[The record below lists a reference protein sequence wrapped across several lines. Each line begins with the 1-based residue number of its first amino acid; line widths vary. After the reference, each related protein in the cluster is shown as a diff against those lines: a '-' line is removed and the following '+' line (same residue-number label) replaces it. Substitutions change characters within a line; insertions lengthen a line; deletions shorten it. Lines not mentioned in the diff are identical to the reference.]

1 MEFRYLDSV
10 MTTRLPKSAL
20 KRVGR
25 CATHRPA
32 KREGL
37 YVLLERSGVSSSEA
51 EDSGNCATDYFSRF
65 RSFCANSCR
74 ASAAG
79 PCRFTSSSAAS
90 A

>member
-1 MEFRYLDSV
+1 MKFRYLDSV
-10 MTTRLPKSAL
+10 MTRRLWNSPPT
-20 KRVGR
+20 RVGR
-25 CATHRPA
+25 CSTHRPA
-32 KREGL
+32 KTEGL
-37 YVLLERSGVSSSEA
+37 YVLLERSGVSSFDA

-79 PCRFTSSSAAS
+79 PCSFTSSSAAS